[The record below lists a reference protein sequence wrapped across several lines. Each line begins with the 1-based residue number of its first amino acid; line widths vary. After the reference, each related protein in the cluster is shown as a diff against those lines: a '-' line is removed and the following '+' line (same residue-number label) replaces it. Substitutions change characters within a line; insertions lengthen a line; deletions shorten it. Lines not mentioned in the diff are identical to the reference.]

1 MRVSELANELGK
13 TSKEILEIIKQKD
26 NAAALYAASNVTR
39 DQENIVRNSLSPKKA
54 AAPKAEAPKKEAPK
68 ADAPRT
74 EAPKTE
80 APKTEASRTEAPK
93 QEASKAAEA
102 AGRTE
107 PAKKKLTAVFRPQN
121 AQQQIKRPVPPKPQP
136 KPQQAQAPKAEAPA
150 AAPAPRQETV
160 RPQVQAQAVEA
171 APVKETPAAQ
181 TADKANTPDSREAAR
196 PQHTSQE
203 SQGSREGG
211 YQGNR
216 EGGYQGNRSQG
227 GYQGNREGGYQGNR
241 SQGGYQGNR
250 EGGYQ
255 GNRSQ
260 GGYQGNREGGYQGNR
275 SQGGYQGN
283 REGGYQGNR
292 PQGGYQGNREGGYQG
307 NRPQG
312 GGYQGNRE
320 GGYQGNRP
328 QGGGYQG
335 NREGGYQGNRP
346 QGGGYQGNRPQGG
359 GYQGNRPQ
367 GGGYQGNRPQGG
379 GYQGNRPQGGY
390 AGDKDKD
397 ARDTRGVRGDSRRP
411 GTRDSKPSF
420 ESSIQAKPTS
430 NRQNKNF
437 HRNDRYDKRDRTE
450 DGKKVP
456 KTGKGA
462 FIMPQPKKEETKA
475 DEVKTIILPEVL
487 TIRELA
493 DKMKLQP
500 SVIVKKLFL
509 KGQIVTLNQEI
520 DYEKAE
526 EIAMEFDVLCEKEV
540 KVDVIAELLKEDE
553 ESSEDMIPRSPV
565 VCVMGHVDHG
575 KTSLLDA
582 IRETNV
588 TAREA
593 GGITQHIGASVI
605 EINDRKIT
613 FLDTPGHEAFTA
625 MRMRGAQSTDIAIL
639 VVAADDGVM
648 PQTIEAIN
656 HAKAAGV
663 EIIVA
668 INKIDKPSAN
678 VDKVKQELS
687 EYELISEDWGGSTIF
702 VPVSAHT
709 KEGITDLLE
718 MVLLTADVMELK
730 ANPNRK
736 GRGLVIEAEL
746 DKGKGPVATVLVQK
760 GTLRVGDTIAAGACF
775 GKIRAMMDDRG
786 RRVKEAGPSTP
797 VEILGLNDVPNAGEV
812 FVATENEKEA
822 RSFAE
827 TFISEGKNKLIE
839 DTKAKLSLDD
849 LFSQIKAGNVKE
861 LPLIIKADVQ
871 GSVEAVKQ
879 SLTKLSNEEVMVKVI
894 HGGVGA
900 INESDVSLASASNAI
915 IIGFNIRPDA
925 TAKSIAE
932 REKVDVRLYKV
943 IYQAI
948 EDVEAAM
955 KGMLDPVFE
964 EKVIGHAV
972 IRQTFKASGIGT
984 IAGSY
989 VLDGKFQRGCS
1000 CRIKRGTEQ
1009 IYEGPLASLKRFKDD
1024 VKEVAAGYECGLVFE
1039 KFNDLQEDDEIEAY
1053 IMVEVPR

>member
-1 MRVSELANELGK
+1 M
-13 TSKEILEIIKQKD
+13 
-26 NAAALYAASNVTR
+26 
-39 DQENIVRNSLSPKKA
+39 
-54 AAPKAEAPKKEAPK
+54 
-68 ADAPRT
+68 
-74 EAPKTE
+74 
-80 APKTEASRTEAPK
+80 
-93 QEASKAAEA
+93 
-102 AGRTE
+102 
-107 PAKKKLTAVFRPQN
+107 
-121 AQQQIKRPVPPKPQP
+121 
-136 KPQQAQAPKAEAPA
+136 
-150 AAPAPRQETV
+150 
-160 RPQVQAQAVEA
+160 
-171 APVKETPAAQ
+171 
-181 TADKANTPDSREAAR
+181 
-196 PQHTSQE
+196 
-203 SQGSREGG
+203 
-211 YQGNR
+211 
-216 EGGYQGNRSQG
+216 
-227 GYQGNREGGYQGNR
+227 
-241 SQGGYQGNR
+241 
-250 EGGYQ
+250 
-255 GNRSQ
+255 
-260 GGYQGNREGGYQGNR
+260 
-275 SQGGYQGN
+275 
-283 REGGYQGNR
+283 
-292 PQGGYQGNREGGYQG
+292 
-307 NRPQG
+307 
-312 GGYQGNRE
+312 
-320 GGYQGNRP
+320 
-328 QGGGYQG
+328 
-335 NREGGYQGNRP
+335 
-346 QGGGYQGNRPQGG
+346 
-359 GYQGNRPQ
+359 
-367 GGGYQGNRPQGG
+367 
-379 GYQGNRPQGGY
+379 
-390 AGDKDKD
+390 
-397 ARDTRGVRGDSRRP
+397 
-411 GTRDSKPSF
+411 
-420 ESSIQAKPTS
+420 
-430 NRQNKNF
+430 
-437 HRNDRYDKRDRTE
+437 E
-450 DGKKVP
+450 D
-456 KTGKGA
+456 
-462 FIMPQPKKEETKA
+462 I
-475 DEVKTIILPEVL
+475 KTITLPERL
-487 TIRELA
+487 TIKELA

-509 KGQIVTLNQEI
+509 KGQMVTLNQEI
-520 DYEKAE
+520 DYEQAE
-526 EIAMEFDVLCEKEV
+526 EIAMEFDVLCEQEE

-553 ESSEDMIPRSPV
+553 EKAEDMVPRPPV

-582 IRETNV
+582 IRKTNV

-648 PQTIEAIN
+648 PQTVEDIN

-678 VDKVKQELS
+678 IDKVKQELS
-687 EYELISEDWGGSTIF
+687 EYELIPEDWGGSTIF

-709 KEGITDLLE
+709 REGVTDLLE
-718 MVLLTADVMELK
+718 MVLLTADVLELK

-760 GTLRVGDTIAAGACF
+760 GTLRVGETIAAGSCY

-797 VEILGLNDVPNAGEV
+797 VEILGLNDVPQAGEV

-879 SLTKLSNEEVMVKVI
+879 SLTRLSNEEVVVKVI

-900 INESDVSLASASNAI
+900 INESDVTLASASNAI
-915 IIGFNIRPDA
+915 IIGFNVRPDA

-932 REKVDVRLYKV
+932 REKVDLRLYRV

-972 IRQTFKASGIGT
+972 IRQLFKASGVGT

-1000 CRIKRGTEQ
+1000 CRITREGEQ

-1039 KFNDLQEDDEIEAY
+1039 KFNDLKEDDVIEAY
-1053 IMVEVPR
+1053 TMVEVPR